1 MSENVSEYLHLNDCL
16 CTIGDVE
23 GSVSVATFFDPHL
36 SVDSLL
42 EGIDMSGVPIV

>member
-1 MSENVSEYLHLNDCL
+1 MPENVSECLHLNDCL
-16 CTIGDVE
+16 RTIGDVE

-42 EGIDMSGVPIV
+42 EGFDMRGVPMV